1 MQNNTY
7 NVFADNVHSGKF
19 QSEQSAFKFADCFSK
34 FHGVKRV
41 SVKLGRETNVED
53 DVESMN
59 MLLSIVEEKR
69 VS

>member
-1 MQNNTY
+1 MFEDVAKY
-7 NVFADNVHSGKF
+7 IEDADNGITPEIKNLLIVALSTNDLRDVLYT
-19 QSEQSAFKFADCFSK
+19 AL
-34 FHGVKRV
+34 
-41 SVKLGRETNVED
+41 KLGRETNVED